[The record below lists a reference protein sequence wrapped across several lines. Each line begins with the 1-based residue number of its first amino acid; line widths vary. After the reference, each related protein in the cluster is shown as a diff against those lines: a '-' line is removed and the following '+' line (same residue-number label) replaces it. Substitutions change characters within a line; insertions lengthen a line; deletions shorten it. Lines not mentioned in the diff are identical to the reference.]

1 MLTYR
6 FWKNRYS
13 WWPPAEAGYPHSLSC
28 TRGPQAA
35 RDRQPQRSRRHGLS
49 AGQRSPSLPSPPQSP
64 GLRADFS
71 GSRGKGKF
79 PALATSPA
87 GTDSLRGDGPCP
99 VPSASGL
106 RGKWRPPFR
115 SPSPLRHDPH
125 STRRRGSP
133 AGPETWWERSLTPP
147 GQGETVCNEAQ
158 LRSRGSS
165 APPGPCTEAAGA
177 AQGFAGGGGGAR
189 SCQAA
194 PRGCGGSRGSLR
206 AGAVSAAPCEGQRRA
221 RRGGAEVSQK
231 RPVKHRKEELLEK

>member
-1 MLTYR
+1 MATCR
-6 FWKNRYS
+6 GWV
-13 WWPPAEAGYPHSLSC
+13 PA
-28 TRGPQAA
+28 
-35 RDRQPQRSRRHGLS
+35 QPQLHTRAPGSPRPPTSAQQAPRPVSGAEVAIPPLPAAIPGAESRLLWVSRKRQVPGASDEPCRH
-49 AGQRSPSLPSPPQSP
+49 RLPQ
-64 GLRADFS
+64 
-71 GSRGKGKF
+71 
-79 PALATSPA
+79 
-87 GTDSLRGDGPCP
+87 RGDGPCP